1 MNFTEFR
8 LKFRRFFRKYRRILL
23 AVFIVWAMIFFINK
37 IVGNLNNDYIA
48 EQTYEPHIAVINN
61 SRKVSSSMQRNIE
74 EMIEEYMNYCNNSE
88 FDKAFEML
96 SKDCREYEFNNDIET
111 YMSYLYTKMP
121 TPKVYAIQN
130 YSSTEYNGKEMYIY
144 EIKYTDDLLAT
155 GLTNSTYN
163 YTQENITFFKGDDG
177 IEMNVGNYMYHTDI
191 KNISENE
198 YLKIDVVDKVVNY
211 SIETYKVKFTNRSNY
226 TIVIA
231 DGQEDDEV
239 LLRLNNETRKRSEVN
254 DIVLK
259 PGASDTVKFTFKK
272 FVDDGDNSNFILFSS
287 IRVME
292 QYSGTE
298 NVEEA
303 VIQSEIDN
311 AIAKFSMEV
320 SVQE

>member
-8 LKFRRFFRKYRRILL
+8 LKFRRFFRKYRRILFV
-23 AVFIVWAMIFFINK
+23 VFIVWAMIFFINK
-37 IVGNLNNDYIA
+37 IVGNLNNDYVA
-48 EQTYEPHIAVINN
+48 EQTYEPHTAVINN
-61 SRKVSSSMQRNIE
+61 SRKVSSSMQRTIE
-74 EMIEEYMNYCNNSE
+74 EMIDEYMNYCNNGD

-121 TPKVYAIQN
+121 TEKLYSIQN

-155 GLTNSTYN
+155 GLTNSTYS

-231 DGQEDDEV
+231 DGQEKDEI

-259 PGASDTVKFTFKK
+259 PGASDTVEFTFKK